1 MPQPHDYD
9 CTLCGDDIS
18 PARYKL
24 GYRTCMMCGEEAAR
38 AIRAAWCVAPMH
50 KSNYM
55 LITDRRDLAG
65 LNNKGGIVK

>member
-24 GYRTCMMCGEEAAR
+24 GYRTCLMCGEEAAR
-38 AIRAAWCVAPMH
+38 AIRAAWCVAPLH

-55 LITDRRDLAG
+55 LITDRRDLVG
-65 LNNKGGIVK
+65 LNNKGGIIK